1 MTIKELK
8 DMIKALDDD
17 VEVKLWATCDEQ
29 GDIECDAETAG
40 GYILSCHKERPIVF
54 ILTRY

>member
-8 DMIKALDDD
+8 EMIEKIDDGI
-17 VEVKLWATCDEQ
+17 EVKLWATCDER
-29 GDIECDAETAG
+29 GDTEVDAETAG
-40 GYILSCHKERPIVF
+40 GYILSCHTGRPKVF